1 MRRRVQFCRD
11 NLVIAIV
18 VAVVFVLPPTTLSA
32 AATAPPAPAA
42 APAVR
47 LVVLFVLDQFR
58 ADYLDRFAPRFG
70 AGGFARLERGGAR
83 FDDCAYPYALTETS
97 PGHATLAT
105 GTTPDRHGIV
115 SNEWLDRGTG
125 RMVLSVEDAAAPLL
139 GATPDQPGC
148 SPRRLIGDTLA
159 DEMRLATLGRAK
171 VFGVALK
178 ARAAIL
184 ATGKSAN
191 GAFWYD
197 EASGRMISSRY
208 YGAALPA
215 WVEEFNARRPA
226 DRFAGREIVT
236 GGRRLPRPAAPGG
249 VPGRAYYEELERTPF
264 AHDLLFD
271 FARETVRREGLGADD
286 APDFLFIGLSAHD
299 YLGHE
304 VGPYAGEVGA
314 MAERTDAQIADF
326 LRFLDERVGAGRYL
340 VALSAD
346 HGVGPTMAQGTAA
359 GIAPHDID
367 AGRLRQAMEKALAE
381 RFDAADAMRRQ
392 DSPLAVWFD
401 PAVLERRHATP
412 SDAARAAGAA
422 AATVEGILG
431 YVIADGATDL
441 DRTTNEA
448 YRLSTYPGRSPDLF
462 LVPFPFAADRQAAPA
477 THGTPWGH
485 DARVPLLFFGAAF
498 RFTESHEPCTPAD
511 VAPTLAAALRI
522 PPPAM
527 ATGRVL
533 ERALR

>member
-1 MRRRVQFCRD
+1 MRRRVHFCSRRSG
-11 NLVIAIV
+11 IAV
-18 VAVVFVLPPTTLSA
+18 VAAVVFVLCLATLSA
-32 AATAPPAPAA
+32 AATAPSHPAA
-42 APAVR
+42 PQAPR

-58 ADYLDRFAPRFG
+58 ADYLDRFASRFG
-70 AGGFARLERGGAR
+70 QGGFARLEQGGAR
-83 FDDCAYPYALTETS
+83 FEECACPYALTETS
-97 PGHATLAT
+97 PGHATIAT

-115 SNEWLDRGTG
+115 SNEWLDRGSG
-125 RMVLSVEDAAAPLL
+125 RMVLSVEDADAPLL
-139 GATPDQPGC
+139 GATADQPGC

-159 DEMRLATLGRAK
+159 DEMRLATIGRSK
-171 VFGVALK
+171 VFGISLK

-184 ATGKSAN
+184 ATGRSAN

-226 DRFAGREIVT
+226 DRFAGRD
-236 GGRRLPRPAAPGG
+236 
-249 VPGRAYYEELERTPF
+249 VPGRDVPGREVAGRAHYEALEKTPF
-264 AHDLLFD
+264 IHDLLFE
-271 FARETVRREGLGADD
+271 FARETVRREGLGADE
-286 APDFLFIGLSAHD
+286 APDFLFIGLSGHD
-299 YLGHE
+299 YLGHQ
-304 VGPYAGEVGA
+304 VGPYAEEVGA
-314 MAERTDAQIADF
+314 MAARTDAQIAGF
-326 LRFLDERVGAGRYL
+326 LRFLDQQVGAGRYL

-346 HGVGPTMAQGTAA
+346 HGVGPTMAQGEAA

-367 AGRLRQAMEKALAE
+367 AGRLRQAMEQALKD
-381 RFDAADAMRRQ
+381 RFDAADAIRRQ

-401 PAVLERRHATP
+401 PAILERHHATLR
-412 SDAARAAGAA
+412 DAARVAGGAA
-422 AATVEGILG
+422 AATEGILG
-431 YVIADGATDL
+431 FVTADGGTDL
-441 DRTTNEA
+441 DRTTAES

-462 LVPFPFAADRQAAPA
+462 LVPLPFSSDRKAAPA
-477 THGTPWGH
+477 NHGTPWGH
-485 DARVPLLFFGAAF
+485 DTRVPLLFYGPPF
-498 RFTESHEPCTPAD
+498 RATVSREPCTPAD

>member
-1 MRRRVQFCRD
+1 MLLRVQFRAD
-11 NLVIAIV
+11 RIVIAV
-18 VAVVFVLPPTTLSA
+18 VAAAVFVLGITTLST
-32 AATAPPAPAA
+32 AATPPTRPAG
-42 APAVR
+42 PR

-70 AGGFARLERGGAR
+70 PGGFARLEQGGAR
-83 FDDCAYPYALTETS
+83 FEDCAYPYALTETS

-115 SNEWLDRGTG
+115 SNEWLDRATG
-125 RMVLSVEDAAAPLL
+125 RVVVSVEDTGAPLL

-159 DEMRLATLGRAK
+159 DEMRLATLGRSK
-171 VFGVALK
+171 VFGLALK

-184 ATGKSAN
+184 ATGRSAN
-191 GAFWYD
+191 GAFWFD

-226 DRFAGREIVT
+226 DRFVGREIPG
-236 GGRRLPRPAAPGG
+236 GGRLPGPVSPGG
-249 VPGRAYYEELERTPF
+249 LPGGAYYVALQKTPF
-264 AHDLLFD
+264 VHDLLFE

-286 APDFLFIGLSAHD
+286 APDFLFIGLSGHD

-304 VGPYAGEVGA
+304 VGPYAPQVGV
-314 MAERTDAQIADF
+314 MAERADSQIADF

-346 HGVGPTMAQGTAA
+346 HGVGPTMAQGEAA
-359 GIAPHDID
+359 GIAPRDLD
-367 AGRLRQAMEKALAE
+367 ALRLRRVMERALAD
-381 RFDAADAMRRQ
+381 RFDAADAIRRQ
-392 DSPLAVWFD
+392 DAPLAVWFD
-401 PAVLERRHATP
+401 EALLERRHATP
-412 SDAARAAGAA
+412 SEAARVAAGAA
-422 AATVEGILG
+422 AAIDGVLG
-431 YVIADGATDL
+431 FVLPDGGTSVDRAT
-441 DRTTNEA
+441 TEA

-462 LVPFPFAADRQAAPA
+462 LVPLPFTSERKAAPA
-477 THGTPWGH
+477 NHGSPWGY
-485 DARVPLLFFGAAF
+485 DARVPLLFYGAAI
-498 RFTESHEPCTPAD
+498 RATVSREPCTPAD

>member
-1 MRRRVQFCRD
+1 MRRRVQFRRD
-11 NLVIAIV
+11 NPVIALV
-18 VAVVFVLPPTTLSA
+18 VAVVFVLPLTTSSA
-32 AATAPPAPAA
+32 APAPPASAAPPAA
-42 APAVR
+42 R

-58 ADYLDRFAPRFG
+58 ADYLDRFASRFG

-97 PGHATLAT
+97 PGHATIAT

-115 SNEWLDRGTG
+115 SNEWLDRSSG

-139 GATPDQPGC
+139 GARPDQPGC

-184 ATGKSAN
+184 ATGRGAN

-226 DRFAGREIVT
+226 DRFAGREVVA
-236 GGRRLPRPAAPGG
+236 GGRRLPLPATPGAA
-249 VPGRAYYEELERTPF
+249 PGRAYYEELETTPF

-271 FARETVRREGLGADD
+271 FARDLVRREGLGSDD

-304 VGPYAGEVGA
+304 VGPYATEVGA
-314 MAERTDAQIADF
+314 MAERSDVQIADF

-346 HGVGPTMAQGTAA
+346 HGVGPTMAQGAAA

-381 RFDAADAMRRQ
+381 RFDAAGALRRQ
-392 DSPLAVWFD
+392 DSPLAIWFD

-412 SDAARAAGAA
+412 SDAARAAGGAA
-422 AATVEGILG
+422 AAVEGILG
-431 YVIADGATDL
+431 YVVAGGATDL
-441 DRTTNEA
+441 DRTTAEA

-462 LVPFPFAADRQAAPA
+462 LVPLPFAADRAAAPA
-477 THGTPWGH
+477 THGAPWGH
-485 DARVPLLFFGAAF
+485 DARVPLLFYGGAF
-498 RFTESHEPCTPAD
+498 RATELHEPCTPAD
-511 VAPTLAAALRI
+511 LAPTLAAALRI